1 MNDKAIKD
9 IVIIGGGSAGWLAA
23 GIIAAEHNNPK
34 HDVHFINVILIESP
48 NISSIGVGEGTW
60 PSMRTTLKK
69 IGISETAFIKDC
81 DVSLKQGTLFAGW
94 KNGSDVYTHPFTVP
108 HGYAEHNLVNEW
120 QESSSHVPFAEAVC
134 SQNTLMLRNQAP
146 KNITTPEYSFNLNY
160 GYHLDA
166 GKFAEKLNT
175 HCTEILGVIHKRAE
189 VININSHENGDL
201 KSLQLDSGEI
211 IQGDLFIDCS
221 GSRSLLLGKHYGIPF
236 SSKQKYLFNDSAIA
250 SQVPY
255 SSDDDPIASSTLSTA
270 QSSGWIWDIGLP
282 SRRGIGHVFSSS
294 YTDATLAET
303 ELRHHIKNL
312 VGDEVAEQVSTRK
325 IEFSPGHREKFW
337 HKNCVAIGM
346 AAGFVEPLEASALV
360 LVELSAN
367 MIAEQLPQNRKIMDI
382 VSKRF
387 NEKFLY
393 RWNTIIDFL
402 KLHYILTERD
412 NSEYWRDNV
421 SRESIPAS
429 LQEKIDLWKWQS
441 PYHKDTLHI
450 DEMFPSASYQ
460 YILYGMG
467 FKTNPGNFRRSN
479 QDTSA
484 VAFDLFDE
492 NATRTKQLVSS
503 MPTNRDFIAKV
514 HQYGLQKI

>member
-1 MNDKAIKD
+1 M
-9 IVIIGGGSAGWLAA
+9 
-23 GIIAAEHNNPK
+23 
-34 HDVHFINVILIESP
+34 
-48 NISSIGVGEGTW
+48 
-60 PSMRTTLKK
+60 
-69 IGISETAFIKDC
+69 
-81 DVSLKQGTLFAGW
+81 
-94 KNGSDVYTHPFTVP
+94 
-108 HGYAEHNLVNEW
+108 
-120 QESSSHVPFAEAVC
+120 
-134 SQNTLMLRNQAP
+134 
-146 KNITTPEYSFNLNY
+146 
-160 GYHLDA
+160 
-166 GKFAEKLNT
+166 
-175 HCTEILGVIHKRAE
+175 
-189 VININSHENGDL
+189 
-201 KSLQLDSGEI
+201 
-211 IQGDLFIDCS
+211 
-221 GSRSLLLGKHYGIPF
+221 
-236 SSKQKYLFNDSAIA
+236 
-250 SQVPY
+250 
-255 SSDDDPIASSTLSTA
+255 STA

-467 FKTNPGNFRRSN
+467 FKTNLGNFRRSN